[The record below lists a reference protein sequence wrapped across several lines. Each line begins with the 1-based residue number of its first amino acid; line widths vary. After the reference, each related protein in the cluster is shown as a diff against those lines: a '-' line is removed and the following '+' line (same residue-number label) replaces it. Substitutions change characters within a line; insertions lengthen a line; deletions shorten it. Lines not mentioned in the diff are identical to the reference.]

1 MSYKLKVAAI
11 ENFSNS
17 ESSLLFPCLDY
28 MDNFSLLCRRCLLK
42 RTDKCLIKQ
51 TKIDETRLV
60 KSRVVASF
68 LTYRGPVP

>member
-11 ENFSNS
+11 ENFSYS
-17 ESSLLFPCLDY
+17 ESSSLFPCLDY
-28 MDNFSLLCRRCLLK
+28 MDNFSLLCRRFFLK

-68 LTYRGPVP
+68 LTCRGPVP